1 MTSSSFGRG
10 LGSGEKTAKLCTASE
25 IACDSSY
32 HVPKAGNSLAT
43 RSGHLRRRRAVA
55 GDVISEPPQLAP
67 SCDSNVT
74 LSTNAQ
80 FFSAAL
86 LSSLRLFIL
95 PSPLSVLPLLL
106 ILAISLGSFCHVEA
120 RGRSWRG
127 TYFVEGVV
135 DVVSQGR
142 SLSDAYYDLV

>member
-10 LGSGEKTAKLCTASE
+10 LGSGEKPLSYVRRARSPV
-25 IACDSSY
+25 IA
-32 HVPKAGNSLAT
+32 VIMFQKRV
-43 RSGHLRRRRAVA
+43 RSGHLRRRRAVT

-95 PSPLSVLPLLL
+95 PSPLSVLPLSL